1 MVDNLNKKQRSY
13 CMSRVKSKDTA
24 LETRVRTELFK
35 RGLRFRKHVVAL
47 PGRPDI
53 VFPMAKLAVFLD
65 GDFWHGYRFPRWRR
79 TVSKFWRDKIDKNRD
94 RDRRN
99 FVKLRRMGWRVFRIW
114 QHQVEHDLHACT
126 DKIISKYAEAVK
138 RSRC

>member
-13 CMSRVKSKDTA
+13 CMSRVKSKDTT

-35 RGLRFRKHVVAL
+35 RGLRFRKHVGAL
-47 PGRPDI
+47 PGKPDI
-53 VFPMAKLAVFLD
+53 VFPTAKLAVFLD
-65 GDFWHGYRFPRWRR
+65 GDFWHGYRFPSWRR
-79 TVSKFWRDKIDKNRD
+79 TVSKFWRGKIDKNRD

-114 QHQVEHDLHACT
+114 QHQVERDLHACT

-138 RSRC
+138 K